1 MELRIVAAL
10 KRLRQLP
17 TKPTRSSISNSQTA
31 RRAMR
36 FLTILLLCLCL
47 ALCLGSGQAR
57 RLQREANPAPEP
69 QQAAADQQLNEN
81 PLGVDVDDDDD
92 DLPAEKEAFISDATT
107 TEKPRGIV
115 SVKSR
120 AIAMDRGL
128 CQTLS
133 PQHPHFPKCHQYCKR
148 LEHWIGQCWRESC
161 HCIS

>member
-1 MELRIVAAL
+1 
-10 KRLRQLP
+10 
-17 TKPTRSSISNSQTA
+17 
-31 RRAMR
+31 MR
-36 FLTILLLCLCL
+36 FLTILLLCLGL
-47 ALCLGSGQAR
+47 SLLLGSGQAR
-57 RLQREANPAPEP
+57 RLQREANAAPEP
-69 QQAAADQQLNEN
+69 QQVAADQQSNEN
-81 PLGVDVDDDDD
+81 PLSVDDGDDD
-92 DLPAEKEAFISDATT
+92 DLPAEKEVFISDATT
-107 TEKPRGIV
+107 TERPRGIA

>member
-1 MELRIVAAL
+1 
-10 KRLRQLP
+10 
-17 TKPTRSSISNSQTA
+17 
-31 RRAMR
+31 MR
-36 FLTILLLCLCL
+36 FLTILLLCLGLCL
-47 ALCLGSGQAR
+47 LLGSGQAR

-69 QQAAADQQLNEN
+69 QQVAADQQPNEN
-81 PLGVDVDDDDD
+81 PLSVDDGDDD
-92 DLPAEKEAFISDATT
+92 DLPAAKEVFISDATT
-107 TEKPRGIV
+107 TEKPLAIV